1 MGYLG
6 IVLRG
11 RDMPVRASTG
21 TASDAIIGVL
31 GLSSGES
38 NWQYA
43 ASRHCYNV
51 SVNSNALLKKT
62 IGRFRIRI

>member
-38 NWQYA
+38 KLA
-43 ASRHCYNV
+43 VCSLT
-51 SVNSNALLKKT
+51 ALLQ
-62 IGRFRIRI
+62 RIRELERAAQKNNRQI